1 MLRRAEAEWEKDSD
15 VDTEQEKHGIGTPAT
30 RAGIIEKLVK
40 KGFLERSSK
49 KLIPTQKGVALI
61 TVVPAQIQS
70 PSMTADWEEKLSLI
84 EHGKYEPDQFMAE
97 IMELVNQLTG
107 TYQIV
112 EGAEFERKSTV

>member
-1 MLRRAEAEWEKDSD
+1 M
-15 VDTEQEKHGIGTPAT
+15 
-30 RAGIIEKLVK
+30 
-40 KGFLERSSK
+40 
-49 KLIPTQKGVALI
+49 I